1 MLFMFGFQ
9 VGLRRMF
16 KASCT
21 CVT

>member
-1 MLFMFGFQ
+1 MFGFQ